1 MVGILH
7 RSIRGVV
14 RGRGACR
21 SPWLC
26 TARSFHDDKSRHSP
40 ADIAQARHH
49 FGEAVVYRHLED
61 ALRCYTQDLEV
72 AQQMDD
78 HAGEVLALT
87 RIGSAIDA
95 LAQEDHNAHG
105 ALHSENLSQ
114 AECDELKGMVRATE
128 SLGHR
133 ETSSGNFEEAVGYH
147 CQSLQM
153 AQQIGDANKY
163 ARAVENAGCAIDS
176 LARSLEDTTEQH
188 PRRQSIGCAIEAA
201 GHLEDALRC
210 YTQDL
215 EFAQQMDDYAGEVL
229 ALTRI
234 GSAIDELA
242 QEDHIAHTMPY
253 SENLSEAECDEL
265 KGMVRAT
272 ESLGHRETSSGNFE
286 EAVGYHCQSL
296 QMAQQIGDANKCAR
310 AVENAGCAIDSLAR

>member
-1 MVGILH
+1 MGENA
-7 RSIRGVV
+7 G
-14 RGRGACR
+14 GAID
-21 SPWLC
+21 SL
-26 TARSFHDDKSRHSP
+26 ARSLEGTTEQHPRRQSIGC
-40 ADIAQARHH
+40 AI
-49 FGEAVVYRHLED
+49 EAASHLED
-61 ALRCYTQDLEV
+61 ALRCYTHDLEF

-95 LAQEDHNAHG
+95 LAQEDHNANA

-133 ETSSGNFEEAVGYH
+133 ETSFGNFEEAVGYH

-153 AQQIGDANKY
+153 AQQIGDANKC
-163 ARAVENAGCAIDS
+163 ARAVENAGGAIDS

-215 EFAQQMDDYAGEVL
+215 EFAQQVDDRAGEVL

-242 QEDHIAHTMPY
+242 QEDHNANAALH
-253 SENLSEAECDEL
+253 SENLSQAECDEL

-272 ESLGHRETSSGNFE
+272 ESLGHRETSFGNFE

-310 AVENAGCAIDSLAR
+310 AVENAGGA